1 MSIKSFSQWLPE
13 SEQGVERHRAQ
24 EPIKQGV
31 EELFESNPELASIG
45 TPEQYSQYLGTIFPD
60 SKVKDIVYHG
70 TRNQFAEF
78 RKTNIAFL
86 EKLNIKLNRGT
97 YFSTNK
103 EHANYFATVDS
114 RREGMVISALLN
126 LKNPYEPLWDHVLFN
141 SKKYDGLIN
150 YNKKDQNFTIDE
162 FAVFEPA
169 QIHILG
175 GKKDTEGFK
184 KFVSEKRINNQVMES
199 TLQNFR
205 QFILEQEGLT
215 LDEQSLNEPATEES
229 GGYITPTHEELSQLY
244 WFQALHRTL
253 ETLDQGARWDTG
265 QLAMSHGTRRLTASH
280 DRSYTFY
287 PKRGTITY
295 GGMKSAA
302 GIPYD
307 SLEAWNAALFL
318 VYTRIVSRLLGLNSS
333 ARFKN
338 AIIKKDGIAIT
349 QFFNNINDHLSRH
362 GVDPRP
368 ESFLFS
374 LLYDIS
380 SPEEAEV
387 MRDLRR
393 LGLL

>member
-1 MSIKSFSQWLPE
+1 
-13 SEQGVERHRAQ
+13 
-24 EPIKQGV
+24 
-31 EELFESNPELASIG
+31 
-45 TPEQYSQYLGTIFPD
+45 
-60 SKVKDIVYHG
+60 
-70 TRNQFAEF
+70 
-78 RKTNIAFL
+78 
-86 EKLNIKLNRGT
+86 
-97 YFSTNK
+97 
-103 EHANYFATVDS
+103 
-114 RREGMVISALLN
+114 
-126 LKNPYEPLWDHVLFN
+126 
-141 SKKYDGLIN
+141 
-150 YNKKDQNFTIDE
+150 
-162 FAVFEPA
+162 
-169 QIHILG
+169 
-175 GKKDTEGFK
+175 
-184 KFVSEKRINNQVMES
+184 MES

-253 ETLDQGARWDTG
+253 ETIDRGARWDTG
-265 QLAMSHGTRRLTASH
+265 QLAMSNGTRRLTASH
-280 DRSYTFY
+280 DRSYNFY
-287 PKRGTITY
+287 PKRGTIIY
-295 GGMKSAA
+295 GGMTIAA

-318 VYTRIVSRLLGLNSS
+318 VYTKIVSRLLGLNSTT
-333 ARFKN
+333 RFKR

-349 QFFNNINDHLSRH
+349 QFFDDINDHLSSH

-374 LLYDIS
+374 LLYVIS

>member
-1 MSIKSFSQWLPE
+1 
-13 SEQGVERHRAQ
+13 
-24 EPIKQGV
+24 
-31 EELFESNPELASIG
+31 
-45 TPEQYSQYLGTIFPD
+45 
-60 SKVKDIVYHG
+60 
-70 TRNQFAEF
+70 
-78 RKTNIAFL
+78 
-86 EKLNIKLNRGT
+86 
-97 YFSTNK
+97 
-103 EHANYFATVDS
+103 
-114 RREGMVISALLN
+114 
-126 LKNPYEPLWDHVLFN
+126 
-141 SKKYDGLIN
+141 
-150 YNKKDQNFTIDE
+150 
-162 FAVFEPA
+162 
-169 QIHILG
+169 
-175 GKKDTEGFK
+175 
-184 KFVSEKRINNQVMES
+184 MES

-244 WFQALHRTL
+244 WFQAIHRTL

-265 QLAMSHGTRRLTASH
+265 QLAMSNGTRRLTESH
-280 DRSYTFY
+280 DRSYNFY

-295 GGMKSAA
+295 GGMKIAA

-318 VYTRIVSRLLGLNSS
+318 VYTKIVSRLLGLNSTT
-333 ARFKN
+333 RFKR

-349 QFFNNINDHLSRH
+349 QFFNNINDHLSSH